1 MNNPYQ
7 QGGFLPPSQYGGHH
21 QAQYMGGNQGQS
33 SYGGHMNG
41 GNIQQAYTSTGRN
54 PAVEGDKGKKGLI
67 TPLLIKWLQAIIKT
81 RMDDALVLQNY
92 PIDQVYYPNLKP
104 GLMI

>member
-7 QGGFLPPSQYGGHH
+7 QGGFLPPNQYGGHH

-33 SYGGHMNG
+33 NYGGHMNSG
-41 GNIQQAYTSTGRN
+41 YQQAYTTTGKN

-67 TPLLIKWLQAIIKT
+67 TPILIKWLQVIVKN

-92 PIDQVYYPNLKP
+92 PIDQV
-104 GLMI
+104 GLTISSL